1 MWFWCMW
8 VAVSYLGTL
17 VGIFTYGFEIGA
29 DVMIEQGIVF
39 FQKAEKLVK
48 GRAVSTI
55 SSAWFRREIPILHSP
70 IYLFSHKE
78 VSL

>member
-1 MWFWCMW
+1 MW

-55 SSAWFRREIPILHSP
+55 SSA
-70 IYLFSHKE
+70 
-78 VSL
+78 